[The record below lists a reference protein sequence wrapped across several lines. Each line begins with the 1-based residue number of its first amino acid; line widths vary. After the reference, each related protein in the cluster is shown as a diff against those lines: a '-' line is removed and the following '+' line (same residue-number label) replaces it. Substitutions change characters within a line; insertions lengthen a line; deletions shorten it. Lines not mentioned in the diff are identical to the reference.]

1 MAYLTIL
8 TLPLRT
14 EWQKLE
20 IASYK
25 VRIAWQTHNSDKNVL
40 HSRIK
45 SELQEKKSIARY
57 YIQFRQKKKFEFIF
71 HNFKKKSEMLT
82 IEMKEV
88 GIKKNRQLPCFI
100 FIQWRKYAFYTY
112 DIFFFFLRKSTK
124 ILLNTIPPVIDWH
137 NILIHN

>member
-57 YIQFRQKKKFEFIF
+57 YIQFIF

-82 IEMKEV
+82 IEMKSELRKIDNYHV
-88 GIKKNRQLPCFI
+88 LFLFSGENMPFI
-100 FIQWRKYAFYTY
+100 HMT
-112 DIFFFFLRKSTK
+112 FFFFFFWGNLQKYFLIQYHLWLTGSTS
-124 ILLNTIPPVIDWH
+124 
-137 NILIHN
+137 

>member
-57 YIQFRQKKKFEFIF
+57 YIQFIF

-82 IEMKEV
+82 IEMKSELRKIDNYHV
-88 GIKKNRQLPCFI
+88 LFLFSGENMPFI
-100 FIQWRKYAFYTY
+100 HMT
-112 DIFFFFLRKSTK
+112 FFFFFWGNLEKYFLIQYHLWLTGSTS
-124 ILLNTIPPVIDWH
+124 
-137 NILIHN
+137 